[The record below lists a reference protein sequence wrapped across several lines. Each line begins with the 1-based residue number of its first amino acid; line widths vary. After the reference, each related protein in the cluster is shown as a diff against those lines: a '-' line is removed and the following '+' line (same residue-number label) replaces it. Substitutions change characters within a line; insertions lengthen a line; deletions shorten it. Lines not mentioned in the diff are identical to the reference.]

1 MPRGRKRAVI
11 ENVDEKIEQ
20 VTAEIEEL
28 KEQLKEKKTEL
39 KSLSKAKVEADRIA
53 AEKKAEEDKAAI
65 LAAVVASG
73 KSVEEI
79 LNFLK

>member
-1 MPRGRKRAVI
+1 MPRGSKRAVI

-39 KSLSKAKVEADRIA
+39 KSLSKAKIEADRIA
-53 AEKKAEEDKAAI
+53 AERKAEEDKAAI
-65 LAAVVASG
+65 LAAVAASG

-79 LNFLK
+79 LDFLK

>member
-39 KSLSKAKVEADRIA
+39 KSLSKAKIEADRIA
-53 AEKKAEEDKAAI
+53 AERKAEEDKAAI
-65 LAAVVASG
+65 PAAVAASG

-79 LNFLK
+79 LDFLK

>member
-39 KSLSKAKVEADRIA
+39 KSLSRAKIEADRIA
-53 AEKKAEEDKAAI
+53 AERKAEEDKAAI
-65 LAAVVASG
+65 LAAVAASG

-79 LNFLK
+79 LDFLK

>member
-39 KSLSKAKVEADRIA
+39 KSLSRAKIEADRIA
-53 AEKKAEEDKAAI
+53 AERKAEEDKAAI
-65 LAAVVASG
+65 LAAVPASG

-79 LNFLK
+79 LDFLK